1 MIDFL
6 AQYGK
11 YIALGV
17 VVLLEIVI
25 LILKKRPVK
34 LVDAVTSYITQVLP
48 YAIKQAEGEYP
59 SGHGKEK
66 LDMVIQTLQNFIK
79 ITRWRHLVNLTKIK
93 INLVVIS
100 NYIFMLLKPNA
111 ANTRLK

>member
-66 LDMVIQTLQNFIK
+66 LDMVIQLVFQFLMQSLGLTAFEAEKYRSFI
-79 ITRWRHLVNLTKIK
+79 
-93 INLVVIS
+93 IS
-100 NYIFMLLKPNA
+100 RVEEIIW
-111 ANTRLK
+111 NT